1 LPVLPSH
8 TTVHAGPHTAVR
20 RVELLVNS
28 RAFDTARR
36 QIAIRSLRRRP
47 SELHSSWRPEG
58 QTRLAFLP
66 LVASEIV
73 RFTRRS
79 LPFGPSSDLLE

>member
-1 LPVLPSH
+1 
-8 TTVHAGPHTAVR
+8 
-20 RVELLVNS
+20 VNS

-36 QIAIRSLRRRP
+36 QRTIRPFVDAPLGASLLRASGRP
-47 SELHSSWRPEG
+47 
-58 QTRLAFLP
+58 RLAFLL